1 MKKGWPFQNSQML
14 KLRING
20 QKNLQ
25 IIGITK
31 EWMETIAVDLDG
43 TVFGADH
50 RTIPPHTMAVLKQYV
65 EHGSMVVPVTG
76 RSQAI
81 VPLDSFPSSRYL
93 ITSNGGYISDLA
105 TEEVLRTAYIPDEYV
120 KTAWRIVRDRVE
132 RFHVVMELFVDEQ
145 IVVEKKVYEQFDAFE
160 DKLPRFHRAYISSGY
175 AEYAESFDAY
185 LENPD
190 LRVVKINFPG
200 KSIREC
206 PEIREELAQTG
217 LFEVTSDGLNLE
229 LTRKGCHKGEALLW
243 LADHLGI
250 SMRDVAAF
258 GNGSNDVSMLVR
270 AGYGVAMGNSAD
282 DVKAAAGYCTRSNLE
297 DGIAHFLTEHFPLQG
312 K

>member
-1 MKKGWPFQNSQML
+1 
-14 KLRING
+14 
-20 QKNLQ
+20 
-25 IIGITK
+25 
-31 EWMETIAVDLDG
+31 MEVTDMTDFPKIIAVDLDG

-50 RTIPPHTMAVLKQYV
+50 RTIPPYTMDVLKQYV
-65 EHGSMVVPVTG
+65 AHGARVVPVTG

-81 VPLDSFPSSRYL
+81 VPLDSFPSPRYL
-93 ITSNGGYISDLA
+93 ITANGGYISDLA
-105 TEEVLRTAYIPDEYV
+105 SGAVLRTAYIPDAYV
-120 KTAWRIVRDRVE
+120 KTAWEIVRERVE
-132 RFHVVMELFVDEQ
+132 RFHVVMELFVDDQ
-145 IVVEKKVYEQFDAFE
+145 IVVEKKVYEQFETFE
-160 DKLPRFHRAYISSGY
+160 DKLPRFHQAYISGGHAAY
-175 AEYAESFDAY
+175 AGSFDTY
-185 LENPD
+185 LNGSN

-206 PEIREELAQTG
+206 PEIREELDQTG

-243 LADHLGI
+243 LAEHLGV
-250 SMRDVAAF
+250 SVKDVVAF

-282 DVKAAAGYCTRSNLE
+282 DVKAVSGYCTQSNLE
-297 DGIAHFLTEHFPLQG
+297 DGIAHFLTATFPL

>member
-1 MKKGWPFQNSQML
+1 MEEGHMKNYPK
-14 KLRING
+14 I
-20 QKNLQ
+20 
-25 IIGITK
+25 
-31 EWMETIAVDLDG
+31 IAVDLDG
-43 TVFGADH
+43 TVFGSDH
-50 RTIPPHTMAVLKQYV
+50 RTIPLYTMEILKQYV
-65 EHGSMVVPVTG
+65 ANGSMVVPVTG

-81 VPLDSFPSSRYL
+81 VPVDSFPSPRYL
-93 ITSNGGYISDLA
+93 ITSNGGYISDLS
-105 TEEVLRTAYIPDEYV
+105 TGEVLRTAYIPADYV
-120 KTAWRIVRDRVE
+120 KTAWKIVRDRVN
-132 RFHVVMELFVDEQ
+132 RFHVAMELFVDGQ
-145 IVVEKKVYEQFDAFE
+145 IVVEKKVYEQFEIFE
-160 DKLPRFHRAYISSGY
+160 DKLPRFHRAYISGGR
-175 AEYAESFDAY
+175 AEYAESFDTY
-185 LENPD
+185 LDNPE

-243 LADHLGI
+243 LAEHLGVDI
-250 SMRDVAAF
+250 QNVVAF

-270 AGYGVAMGNSAD
+270 AGYGVAMGNSVE

-297 DGIAHFLTEHFPLQG
+297 DGIAYFLTETFPLQG